1 MNKRDRTK
9 KQVQPVIRD
18 ITPGQL
24 YKGISYSGAKFG
36 EETKLVKKKEH
47 WFILFCRKIFSSI
60 PSLGKGAKFSKKNK
74 EAIDFLAWD
83 LKPEEFSAAIKFTMI
98 AAIALAFVLF
108 VIALSF
114 GAVETITEF
123 TGSPLMAYFYLLVPL
138 LLIVYVA
145 VNFVQKLPLN
155 EAKIEQVKALTH
167 VPEIMGYMIMSMK
180 LVPNLEKAV
189 EFAAL
194 HGRGKIAEDLKR
206 VIWNVEL
213 GIYKSLSEGLDTM
226 AYNWGKFSDE
236 FKSSLMMIR
245 ASVLEN
251 SEAKRYQIL
260 DKTMEQTLESIK
272 NKMEQYAR
280 ELSQPTVV
288 LFYLGVLLPLMLI
301 IVLPVGSAFSGQGLA
316 RPEILVLIYNILI
329 PATTLIFALNVLRN
343 RPPTY
348 EPPIIPDNHPSLP
361 KKFQMQLGK
370 NFVDLRAV
378 MFLILII
385 GGGVT
390 WFFHLNGIILEFEG
404 EKLTVIPFDR
414 TEEFV
419 LERVNQPASWF
430 NETGENVQG
439 MMDRGIERETALK
452 QNALEKTM
460 FFMKPENDVTPYNL
474 IFGSLITFSLMFFVY
489 FNFTSVYK
497 RKVQEETREMES
509 EFKDSLYVI
518 ASRMGENKPVEDAL
532 RHAQNFL
539 PDYVISQKLFGK
551 TVDNI
556 NLLGMPLENAVFDP
570 NYGALKNNPSSII
583 RSSMKLLVDS
593 VKMGVDVSARTLMSL
608 SLQLKNSE
616 KVNNTLSILVK
627 EITSTMKT
635 MAVFIA
641 PIVLGITIALQKIV
655 MISMGSIISE
665 GSLNSISEG
674 TGNLNLGAAGVG
686 GGLSEQ
692 LSAFSSSISSFK
704 MDPQVFASLV
714 SPAEFTLIIALYVIQ
729 IVVIL
734 TFFTS
739 KLEEDNNIL
748 ATLRIARA
756 LPIALTVFV
765 IAIIVSNT
773 VVGGFT

>member
-1 MNKRDRTK
+1 
-9 KQVQPVIRD
+9 
-18 ITPGQL
+18 
-24 YKGISYSGAKFG
+24 
-36 EETKLVKKKEH
+36 
-47 WFILFCRKIFSSI
+47 
-60 PSLGKGAKFSKKNK
+60 
-74 EAIDFLAWD
+74 
-83 LKPEEFSAAIKFTMI
+83 
-98 AAIALAFVLF
+98 
-108 VIALSF
+108 
-114 GAVETITEF
+114 
-123 TGSPLMAYFYLLVPL
+123 
-138 LLIVYVA
+138 
-145 VNFVQKLPLN
+145 
-155 EAKIEQVKALTH
+155 
-167 VPEIMGYMIMSMK
+167 
-180 LVPNLEKAV
+180 
-189 EFAAL
+189 
-194 HGRGKIAEDLKR
+194 
-206 VIWNVEL
+206 
-213 GIYKSLSEGLDTM
+213 
-226 AYNWGKFSDE
+226 
-236 FKSSLMMIR
+236 
-245 ASVLEN
+245 
-251 SEAKRYQIL
+251 
-260 DKTMEQTLESIK
+260 
-272 NKMEQYAR
+272 
-280 ELSQPTVV
+280 
-288 LFYLGVLLPLMLI
+288 
-301 IVLPVGSAFSGQGLA
+301 
-316 RPEILVLIYNILI
+316 
-329 PATTLIFALNVLRN
+329 
-343 RPPTY
+343 
-348 EPPIIPDNHPSLP
+348 
-361 KKFQMQLGK
+361 
-370 NFVDLRAV
+370 
-378 MFLILII
+378 
-385 GGGVT
+385 
-390 WFFHLNGIILEFEG
+390 
-404 EKLTVIPFDR
+404 
-414 TEEFV
+414 
-419 LERVNQPASWF
+419 
-430 NETGENVQG
+430 
-439 MMDRGIERETALK
+439 
-452 QNALEKTM
+452 
-460 FFMKPENDVTPYNL
+460 
-474 IFGSLITFSLMFFVY
+474 
-489 FNFTSVYK
+489 
-497 RKVQEETREMES
+497 
-509 EFKDSLYVI
+509 
-518 ASRMGENKPVEDAL
+518 
-532 RHAQNFL
+532 L